1 MNMHYVT
8 MKNGRL
14 GAIID
19 NHLIDIDAASKA
31 LAVAAPCSDM
41 WSLLEGPKS
50 LQYDL
55 DTLAKRAYAEH
66 IASVVYAPELV
77 GSPLP
82 HLRRNVFCIGKNYAD
97 HAAEMADKMGISA
110 DLPKYPI
117 VFSKATHTL
126 IGPLDEIPLHTG
138 VTEMIDY
145 EGELALVIGKS
156 GVNITKQDAW
166 SHIFGFA
173 GYNDVSARDL
183 QKRHTQWH
191 IGKCLDGFGPMGP
204 AITPTYGLPIND
216 QLRLTCKV
224 NGELRQDA
232 TLSQLIFDIPT
243 IIATLSAGITLKV
256 GDVIAT
262 GTPAGVGMGFTPMR
276 FLAPGDE
283 VEVALD
289 GILPLT
295 NRLALA

>member
-1 MNMHYVT
+1 MHYVT

-19 NHLIDIDAASKA
+19 NHLIDIDVASKA
-31 LAVAAPCSDM
+31 LAVAAPCADM
-41 WSLLEGPKS
+41 WSLLEGPQS
-50 LQYDL
+50 VQHDL
-55 DTLAKRAYAEH
+55 DALAQRAYAEH
-66 IASVVYAPELV
+66 IASVFYTPELV

-82 HLRRNVFCIGKNYAD
+82 FLRRNVFCVGKNYAD

-110 DLPKYPI
+110 DLPKHPI
-117 VFSKATHTL
+117 VFSKATQTL
-126 IGPLDEIPLHTG
+126 IGPLDVIPLHTG

-183 QKRHTQWH
+183 QKRHSQWH

-204 AITPTYGLPIND
+204 AITPTYGQPIND

-276 FLAPGDE
+276 FLVPGDE
-283 VEVALD
+283 VEVALN
-289 GILPLT
+289 GSLPLT